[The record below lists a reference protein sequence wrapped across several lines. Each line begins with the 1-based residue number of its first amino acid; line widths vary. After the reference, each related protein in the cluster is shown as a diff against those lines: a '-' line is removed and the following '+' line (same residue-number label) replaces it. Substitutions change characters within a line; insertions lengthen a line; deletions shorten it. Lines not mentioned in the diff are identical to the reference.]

1 MHALSKIF
9 VVSLPLCVAVQGV
22 AAQKPKADHPKN
34 IVYPKLDFKLPPPSQ
49 FREVLSNGMVVFIAK
64 DRMLPTFD
72 LSITLRTGSAVEP
85 VDKIGLAEL
94 MGEQMRDGGTKN
106 LTPAE
111 LDEEVEF
118 LAASLSTNIGETR
131 GRVGLSCLSK
141 DIDEGLRLLIDVVRY
156 PSFDKERFRLAKE
169 RRVQNIKRRNDS
181 TNSISGIEWGFLMS
195 GEDHYS
201 NRYPSTKSLNAIT
214 RDDMFAFHKKYVHP
228 ANMLVTVT
236 GDFDRTEM
244 LRKLE
249 GVFGDWPV
257 GETGPTTFPA
267 PNYTPK
273 PGVYLLNKE
282 GVNQGRVAIGHRSI
296 KRGSPDEFP
305 LMVMNG
311 ILGASGFRSRLVAR
325 VRSDEGLAYNTGSRF
340 SQGTYFPGSFQCWFQ
355 SKSNSCAYAARIVL
369 DEINRLRTEL
379 VSQED
384 IDDTVAYNVESF
396 PQRFQTR
403 AALLGTYASDEYT
416 GRNPKYWLTYTD
428 NLKRVTRE
436 DVLRVAKKY
445 LHPDQLVIL
454 GVGDADAIFTG
465 GHDKAP
471 NLKFSEFGHVTRLP
485 LRDPDTLSR

>member
-1 MHALSKIF
+1 MSALSKII
-9 VVSLPLCVAVQGV
+9 VVVLPLCVAVQGV
-22 AAQKPKADHPKN
+22 AAPQPKADHPKN
-34 IVYPKLDFKLPPPSQ
+34 IVYPKLDFKLPPASQ
-49 FREVLSNGMVVFIAK
+49 FREVLSNGMVVFIAE

-85 VDKIGLAEL
+85 VDKTGLASL
-94 MGEQMRDGGTKN
+94 TGEQMRDGGTKN

-111 LDEEVEF
+111 LDEEIEF
-118 LAASLSTNIGETR
+118 LAASLSSNIGETR

-141 DIDEGLRLLIDVVRY
+141 DIDEGLRLLLDIVRY
-156 PSFDKERFRLAKE
+156 PSFDEERFRLAKE
-169 RRVQNIKRRNDS
+169 RRVQNVKRRNDS
-181 TNSISGIEWGFLMS
+181 TNSISRIEWGFLMN
-195 GEDHYS
+195 GDDHYS
-201 NRYPSTKSLNAIT
+201 NRYPSAKSINAIT
-214 RDDMFAFHKKYVHP
+214 REDMFSFHKKYVHP
-228 ANMLVTVT
+228 ANMMLMVT

-267 PNYTPK
+267 PDHTPK
-273 PGVYLLNKE
+273 PGVYLIHKDD
-282 GVNQGRVAIGHRSI
+282 VNQGRVAIGHKSI
-296 KRGSPDEFP
+296 QRGSPDEFP

-340 SQGTYFPGSFQCWFQ
+340 RQGVYFPGSFQCWFQ

-369 DEINRLRTEL
+369 DEISRLRTEM

-384 IDDTVAYNVESF
+384 VDDTVAYNVESF
-396 PQRFQTR
+396 PQRFQTKT
-403 AALLGTYASDEYT
+403 ALLGTYLSDAYT
-416 GRNPKYWLTYTD
+416 GRDPKYWQTYTD
-428 NLKRVTRE
+428 NLKLVTPE

-454 GVGDADAIFTG
+454 AVGDADAIFSG

-471 NLKFSEFGHVTRLP
+471 NVKFSDFGHVTRLS
-485 LRDPDTLSR
+485 LRDPDTLAR